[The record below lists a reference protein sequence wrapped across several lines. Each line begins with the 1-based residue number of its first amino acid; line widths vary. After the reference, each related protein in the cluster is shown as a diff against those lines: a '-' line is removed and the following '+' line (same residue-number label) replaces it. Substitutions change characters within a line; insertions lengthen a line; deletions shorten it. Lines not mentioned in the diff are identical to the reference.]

1 MLARLDSMPGRVM
14 TRPEYHADLKG
25 VLPSVSGVCWKLERR
40 QFFNE
45 LGDSAWEAFK
55 AGDWNQVMAIFEND
69 RDRVT
74 ADVAAEAARGM
85 EFRRLRIAEHP
96 PSAYL
101 RWEMH
106 SHRIF
111 TECGRPI
118 RVLDA
123 KEVSHLEQYGP
134 LPELLIL
141 GEDLLYRVNY
151 TADMTPVG
159 ATRYDDPA
167 LAAEAAALLE
177 ELYGR
182 AEPLEDY
189 FAREIAPLGPPVH
202 TP

>member
-1 MLARLDSMPGRVM
+1 MLERLDSMPGRVM
-14 TRPEYHADLKG
+14 TRPEYHADLKAA
-25 VLPSVSGVCWKLERR
+25 LPSVSGVCWKLERR

-45 LGDSAWEAFK
+45 LEDSAWEAFK
-55 AGDWNQVMAIFEND
+55 AGDWDQVMAIFESD
-69 RDRVT
+69 RERVT
-74 ADVAAEAARGM
+74 AARGM
-85 EFRRLRIAEHP
+85 EFRRLRIVEHP

-106 SHRIF
+106 SHKIF

-123 KEVSHLEQYGP
+123 KEIAHLEPQGP
-134 LPELLIL
+134 VPELLTL
-141 GEDLLYRVNY
+141 GEDLLYRVHY
-151 TADMTPVG
+151 TDDMTPDG

-167 LAAEAAALLE
+167 LAAEVAVLLE
-177 ELYGR
+177 ELWAR

-202 TP
+202 IP